1 MIWPGAASAT
11 VVVVVPPSDVLGL
24 FVAGVDICLVSLEYF
39 PNSES
44 QGQNRALASLLRSSS
59 NRQTTIFFPYHA
71 SLLLH
76 FVLPSFTLPP

>member
-39 PNSES
+39 LISES
-44 QGQNRALASLLRSSS
+44 RIAMAKQGTGTRTIASEKLV
-59 NRQTTIFFPYHA
+59 Q
-71 SLLLH
+71 
-76 FVLPSFTLPP
+76 